1 MSRSRPTTPDAAVQV
16 TVRGDVPDDAVRYAE
31 AKVAHLDRY
40 AAQPVLASH
49 VVLTVSADP
58 AVAWPARAE
67 ATVDVGGTL
76 VRAHAGA
83 ADVTRAV
90 DALEDRLRRTLL
102 QHQERE
108 RTRHR
113 WTGVATEG
121 EWRHGD
127 LPTER
132 GPFFPRPPETR
143 EVVRRK
149 TFALAP
155 MTLDEAAFEMDLLGH
170 DFYLFTDAATGKDA
184 VVCRDGDGGFAAG
197 GETTAGEGTVEV
209 RETPA
214 QLTEAE
220 ARARLELSGEPFVFY
235 LDPDTGRGQVL
246 YLRYD
251 GHYGLITAAGE

>member
-1 MSRSRPTTPDAAVQV
+1 M
-16 TVRGDVPDDAVRYAE
+16 
-31 AKVAHLDRY
+31 
-40 AAQPVLASH
+40 
-49 VVLTVSADP
+49 
-58 AVAWPARAE
+58 
-67 ATVDVGGTL
+67 
-76 VRAHAGA
+76 
-83 ADVTRAV
+83 
-90 DALEDRLRRTLL
+90 
-102 QHQERE
+102 
-108 RTRHR
+108 
-113 WTGVATEG
+113 
-121 EWRHGD
+121 
-127 LPTER
+127 
-132 GPFFPRPPETR
+132 
-143 EVVRRK
+143 VRRK

-209 RETPA
+209 EHDRLTA

-251 GHYGLITAAGE
+251 GHYGLITAAAE